1 MEFPGF
7 EDDQADGMQVC
18 DACQELKLADEVAR
32 LACGH
37 HYCGECLDEIYR
49 NATVDEESFPP
60 RCCGQPVDLEEM
72 GLKTNMKWLHSINRD
87 MRANKDKSPEQ
98 LAYNGERISLTLRS
112 TATLYKTGQQLARMS
127 SEYTKILQLPSLP
140 PLTRP
145 GVQQLSSGLYKSP
158 FDPNLGSPAAAQGDT
173 PPTTQSDLPRPPET
187 IRTARATSKTWST
200 TFEDAWEEWNEAK
213 AYYED
218 DRTTEDFL
226 IFWAKAEHTLTLAG
240 HRNLLDTPEL
250 LPHLLGWLGYALRP
264 AAGHMNGGNGVPHY
278 QSSDSMDTSAS
289 DSDRSRDNPFD
300 GTEQDA
306 QAHEIVNKTICM
318 AKAPTFYI

>member
-1 MEFPGF
+1 MT
-7 EDDQADGMQVC
+7 
-18 DACQELKLADEVAR
+18 DASVGSTR
-32 LACGH
+32 
-37 HYCGECLDEIYR
+37 R
-49 NATVDEESFPP
+49 ESQRIALPHNSL
-60 RCCGQPVDLEEM
+60 CKM

-187 IRTARATSKTWST
+187 IRTASKLRSIGTFLDRRTNTYGAKGPRPRLGRQPLKTPGRNGMKPRPITRMTEPPKTS
-200 TFEDAWEEWNEAK
+200 
-213 AYYED
+213 
-218 DRTTEDFL
+218 
-226 IFWAKAEHTLTLAG
+226 
-240 HRNLLDTPEL
+240 
-250 LPHLLGWLGYALRP
+250 
-264 AAGHMNGGNGVPHY
+264 
-278 QSSDSMDTSAS
+278 
-289 DSDRSRDNPFD
+289 
-300 GTEQDA
+300 
-306 QAHEIVNKTICM
+306 
-318 AKAPTFYI
+318 